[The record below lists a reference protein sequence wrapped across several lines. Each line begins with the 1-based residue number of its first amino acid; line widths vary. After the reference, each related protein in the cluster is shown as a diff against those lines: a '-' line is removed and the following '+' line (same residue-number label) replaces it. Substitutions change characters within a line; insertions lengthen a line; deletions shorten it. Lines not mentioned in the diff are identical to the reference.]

1 MDSRINPNG
10 IVFEN
15 SEKDF
20 VKLILESNSDFTK
33 DDVRKLVDSGMLKA
47 ADGNKFIM
55 KTESSSIKMSKDIKN
70 NILHKKALLAMA
82 KDKNDQLYTRM
93 VKLFNEQEEIYSE
106 LETKYGD
113 EATINQNTIINK
125 LMSKFK
131 FDPSY
136 AAVECTKKLK
146 EFDI

>member
-1 MDSRINPNG
+1 MDRINPNA

-15 SEKDF
+15 SEKEF

-55 KTESSSIKMSKDIKN
+55 RTENSSIKMSKDIKN

-82 KDKNDQLYTRM
+82 KDKDDPLYNKM
-93 VKLFNEQEEIYSE
+93 VKLFEDQQKIYDE
-106 LETKYGD
+106 LESKYGD

-131 FDPSY
+131 FDSSF